1 MLLNC
6 VWYCNQFIDTSL
18 IPACSTVKHNMGWI
32 ILYEILLFTKFVSL
46 SVIPQNKKALYPQ
59 EIKQNQI
66 SETHSQHFRQKRNIY
81 LDDSE
86 EYEDDEENTVS
97 WEPIC
102 PTIRDRVPLAPQVD
116 NEGNRIFKV
125 INPRSASEHV
135 DYTYFV
141 WTHEC
146 ARSRVMVGNTMVKCE
161 QQHLEQELLVY
172 DENTGEELYKRPF
185 FLKSGC
191 EAKQIR

>member
-6 VWYCNQFIDTSL
+6 VWYCNQFIDTSQT
-18 IPACSTVKHNMGWI
+18 PACSTVKHNMGWI

-46 SVIPQNKKALYPQ
+46 SVIPQNKKVLYPQ
-59 EIKQNQI
+59 EMKQNQI
-66 SETHSQHFRQKRNIY
+66 SETHSTHFRQKRNIY

-86 EYEDDEENTVS
+86 EYEDEENTVS

-116 NEGNRIFKV
+116 SQGNRIFKV
-125 INPRSASEHV
+125 INPRTSSNNV

-141 WTHEC
+141 WTQEC
-146 ARSRVMVGNTMVKCE
+146 ARSRVMVGHTMVRCE

-172 DENTGEELYKRPF
+172 DEITGEELYKRPF

-191 EAKQIR
+191 EAQQIR